1 MDDQKRRY
9 LFEQLK
15 TLLQGYGDV
24 LELDSS
30 PGKYSLSTTKPILVD
45 DEVHESGYSFAEIRE
60 LKNLVGFYFM
70 PIEICPELRDEVPAT
85 LQGILK
91 GTTCFNIKAFTPEIE
106 RGLKDLMKLGMD
118 KYKENDWL

>member
-45 DEVHESGYSFAEIRE
+45 DEVHDDGYIFAEIRE

-70 PIEICPELRDEVPAT
+70 PIQVIPELRDQVPAS

-91 GTTCFNIKAFTPEIE
+91 GATCFNIKTFSPEIE

-118 KYKENDWL
+118 QYKENDWI

>member
-30 PGKYSLSTTKPILVD
+30 PGKYSLSTTKQIIVD
-45 DEVHESGYSFAEIRE
+45 DEIHEGYQFVEIRE
-60 LKNLVGFYFM
+60 LKNLVGFYYM
-70 PIEICPELRDEVPAT
+70 PIHVCPELRDEVPTSMQA
-85 LQGILK
+85 ILK
-91 GTTCFNIKAFTPEIE
+91 GNTCFNIKAFTPEIE

-118 KYKENDWL
+118 KYKENDWI